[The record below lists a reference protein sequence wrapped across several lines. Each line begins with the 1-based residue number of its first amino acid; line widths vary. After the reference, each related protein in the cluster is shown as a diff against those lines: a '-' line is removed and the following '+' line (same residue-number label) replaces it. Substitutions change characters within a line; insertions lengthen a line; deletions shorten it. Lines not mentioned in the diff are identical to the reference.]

1 MHLNSLTILQF
12 KNYTKLKMAF
22 GKQVVCFTGHNGA
35 GKTNLLDAIY
45 YCCMGKSYFHST
57 DQHNIQHGL
66 DFFRLDVVINLDNE
80 ELKLKC
86 VYQTGK
92 RKELELNELAYD
104 RLSDHVG
111 RFPVVIV
118 TPDDN
123 ILINGPSDE
132 RRRFLD
138 ITASQIDHSYLNAL
152 QAYTRILTQRN
163 ALLKK
168 ALETG
173 RLDKSMLQVYDDELA
188 LHAELIHQKRQAF
201 VTELTPDFNSVYAAI
216 SGDREQ
222 VGLEYSSPL
231 NERTLSEILK
241 QNFERDRAMGRTS
254 SGTHRDDLELMMD
267 GHTVRRFGS
276 QGQQK
281 SFLIAL
287 KLAQYQLLY
296 RHKGIKPFLLLDDIF
311 DKLDAG
317 RSARLLHHISDTSF
331 GQIFITDTQRARIEG
346 IFTSHPSPP
355 EIFEVEGGVLV

>member
-1 MHLNSLTILQF
+1 MHLSSLTILQY
-12 KNYTKLKMAF
+12 KNYTKLKVAF
-22 GKQVVCFTGHNGA
+22 GKQMVCFTGHNGA

-45 YCCMGKSYFHST
+45 YCCMSKSYFHST

-66 DFFRLDVVINLDNE
+66 DFFRLDAGIELAGEHLD
-80 ELKLKC
+80 LKC
-86 VYQTGK
+86 VYQLGK
-92 RKELELNELAYD
+92 RKDLQVNESPYE

-123 ILINGPSDE
+123 ILINGGSEE

-138 ITASQIDHSYLNAL
+138 MTASQIDRPYLEAL
-152 QAYTRILTQRN
+152 QAYTRIVTQRN

-173 RLDKSMLQVYDDELA
+173 RLDKAMLGVYDEELA
-188 LHAELIHQKRQAF
+188 VHAQLLHQKRNGF
-201 VTELTPDFNSVYAAI
+201 IEEITPDFNSIYAAI
-216 SGDREQ
+216 SGEREQ
-222 VGLEYSSPL
+222 VSLAYSSPL
-231 NERTLSEILK
+231 NDSTLSEILTK
-241 QNFERDRAMGRTS
+241 NIERDRAMGRTS
-254 SGTHRDDLELMMD
+254 SGVHRDDLELTMD

-287 KLAQYQLLY
+287 KLAQYQLLF
-296 RHKGIKPFLLLDDIF
+296 RHKGVKPFLLLDDIF

-317 RSARLLHHISDTSF
+317 RSARLLHHISDESF
-331 GQIFITDTQRARIEG
+331 GQIFITDTQRARIEAV
-346 IFTSHPSPP
+346 FTGHPNPP
-355 EIFEVEGGVLV
+355 EIFEVEGGAIT